1 MIPTAKE
8 IMCQLEN
15 EVIWD
20 TEGVILTDW
29 RKDIEQAQRRRC
41 MEAAVAWHAK
51 QIDSPQPVT
60 LAEAILNAR
69 EGRMIWQS

>member
-20 TEGVILTDW
+20 TEGVILADW
-29 RKDIEQAQRRRC
+29 RKDIEQDQRKLCADVVCQSMAGIALTHRWFDL
-41 MEAAVAWHAK
+41 AG
-51 QIDSPQPVT
+51 
-60 LAEAILNAR
+60 LAEAVLNAG
-69 EGRMIWQS
+69 ED